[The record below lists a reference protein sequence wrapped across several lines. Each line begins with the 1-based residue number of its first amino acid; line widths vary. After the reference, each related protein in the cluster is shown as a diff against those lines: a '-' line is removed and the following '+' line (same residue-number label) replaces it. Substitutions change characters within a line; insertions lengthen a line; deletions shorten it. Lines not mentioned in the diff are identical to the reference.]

1 MYVYVNIYKYIW
13 LVNDILTKNKTINNA
28 NKFIKQTNKKKRDL
42 RSKSLLETVARQN
55 YNLKGFSSTK
65 YIISI
70 FPKVNYTGLSH
81 LVFDAFET

>member
-55 YNLKGFSSTK
+55 YNLKGFSRTK

-81 LVFDAFET
+81 LVFDVFET